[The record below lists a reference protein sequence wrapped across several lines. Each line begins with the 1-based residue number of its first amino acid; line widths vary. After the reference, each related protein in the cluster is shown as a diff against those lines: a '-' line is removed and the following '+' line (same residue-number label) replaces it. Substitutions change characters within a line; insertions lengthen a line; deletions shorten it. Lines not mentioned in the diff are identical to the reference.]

1 MPKAFTEHE
10 KDIIRAQFREKG
22 KALFEVYG
30 LKKTS
35 VDELTAAV
43 GISKGAFYLFY
54 DSKEALFMEILEQME
69 QEIQTRILEFALNP
83 QANARQNL
91 KTMLIGFLVTWDDY
105 PLLKN
110 FDKADFDYL
119 VRKMPQ
125 ERALAHANH
134 DEEFTQEL
142 IAKIAQE
149 GITVKASPQI
159 IGNLIKSLFFVNL
172 HRNDLGE
179 AAYQETMEVLA
190 DLVAGYIVGM

>member
-10 KDIIRAQFREKG
+10 KEIIRAQFREKG

-43 GISKGAFYLFY
+43 GVSKGAFYLFY
-54 DSKEALFMEILEQME
+54 ASKEALFMEILEQME

-83 QANARQNL
+83 QENARQNL

-110 FDKADFDYL
+110 FDKSDFDYL
-119 VRKMPQ
+119 LRKIPQ

-134 DEEFTQEL
+134 DQEFTQEL

-149 GITVKASPQI
+149 GITVTASPEV